1 MIHKVI
7 DKQKNSKLCFVCG
20 LKNPFGLKAS
30 FYVSETKE
38 LIAVF
43 KPREVHQSYPG
54 RLHGGIASA
63 ILDETI
69 GRAIL
74 NHYENEV
81 WGVTI
86 ELNVKFKKPI
96 PLNEELK
103 VIGRITKNES
113 RIFEGTGEI
122 ILPNGQIAVEAWGKY
137 LKVPLEKI
145 TGFDIN
151 ENEWRVVRD
160 KNDPEKIEL

>member
-20 LKNPFGLKAS
+20 LKNPFGLKAN

-38 LIAVF
+38 LIAIF
-43 KPREVHQSYPG
+43 RPEEVHQSYPG
-54 RLHGGIASA
+54 RMHGGIASA

-74 NHYENEV
+74 NHYDREV

-86 ELNVKFKKPI
+86 ELNVKFRKPI

-103 VIGRITKNES
+103 VIGRITKDEN
-113 RIFEGTGEI
+113 RIFEGTGKI
-122 ILPNGQIAVEAWGKY
+122 ILQDGSVAVEASGKY

-145 TGFDIN
+145 ADFNVEET
-151 ENEWRVVRD
+151 EWKVV
-160 KNDPEKIEL
+160 KTENDPKEIKL

>member
-1 MIHKVI
+1 M
-7 DKQKNSKLCFVCG
+7 CFICG
-20 LKNPFGLKAS
+20 LKNPTGIHAH
-30 FYVSETKE
+30 FYVTENKE
-38 LIAVF
+38 LIALF
-43 KPREVHQSYPG
+43 TPTEEHQSYPG

-74 NHYENEV
+74 NKYDEEI

-103 VIGRITKNES
+103 VIGRITNDSSK
-113 RIFEGTGEI
+113 IFEGTGEI
-122 ILPNGQIAVEAWGKY
+122 ILKNGDTAVTASGKY
-137 LKVPLEKI
+137 LKVPLERI
-145 TGFDIN
+145 SEFDRV
-151 ENEWRVVRD
+151 ENEWKVTELES
-160 KNDPEKIEL
+160 DPREIQV

>member
-1 MIHKVI
+1 MLHKVNG
-7 DKQKNSKLCFVCG
+7 KQHNSKMCFVCG
-20 LKNPFGLKAS
+20 LKNNFGIHAH
-30 FYVSETKE
+30 FYITENQE
-38 LIAVF
+38 LIAIF
-43 KPREVHQSYPG
+43 KPSQEHQSYPG

-74 NHYENEV
+74 NKYDEEI

-86 ELNVKFKKPI
+86 DLNVKFKKTI

-103 VIGRITKNES
+103 VIGRITNENS

-122 ILPNGQIAVEAWGKY
+122 ILKNGDVAVTASGKY

-145 TGFDIN
+145 GDFDRI
-151 ENEWRVVRD
+151 ENEWKVVELES
-160 KNDPEKIEL
+160 DPKEIEV

>member
-1 MIHKVI
+1 M
-7 DKQKNSKLCFVCG
+7 CFICG
-20 LKNPFGLKAS
+20 LKNATGIHAH
-30 FYVSETKE
+30 FYVTENKE
-38 LIAVF
+38 LIALF
-43 KPREVHQSYPG
+43 TPTEEHQSYPG

-74 NHYENEV
+74 NKYDEEI

-103 VIGRITKNES
+103 VIGRITNDSSK
-113 RIFEGTGEI
+113 IFEGTGEI
-122 ILPNGQIAVEAWGKY
+122 VLKNGETAVTASGKY
-137 LKVPLEKI
+137 LKVPLERI
-145 TGFDIN
+145 SEFD
-151 ENEWRVVRD
+151 RD
-160 KNDPEKIEL
+160 KNEWKVTELETDPKEIQI